1 MPNSTR
7 PRPCWASVAKSAFG
21 GVVALGALTAGSAQA
36 SVVVNVNGQLWDVS
50 TFTGSYKLGTDP
62 PSNNTNTSKFAT
74 LENGGTMP
82 WWGSGI
88 LAAQFAVAVEENLGL
103 PNGDP
108 NGGGCGAFSCEGP
121 YFGYRDLGGTRG
133 VLRIS
138 RPSRSNLASP
148 TALVTWAQ
156 ASPVP
161 AVPVPG
167 PLPALGAAAAFTFS
181 RKLRKRV
188 RKQRQQLIDSTI

>member
-7 PRPCWASVAKSAFG
+7 PRPCWASVVKYAFG
-21 GVVALGALTAGSAQA
+21 GVVALGAFTAGSAQA
-36 SVVVNVNGQLWDVS
+36 GVVVNVNGQLWDVS
-50 TFTGSYKLGTDP
+50 TFTGSYKLGTSP
-62 PSNNTNTSKFAT
+62 PSNNISTSKFAT

-82 WWGSGI
+82 WWGSEM
-88 LAAQFAVAVEENLGL
+88 LAAQFAFAMGENLGL

-108 NGGGCGAFSCEGP
+108 NGGGCGTFSCEGP
-121 YFGYRDLGGTRG
+121 YFGYRDLGGTSG
-133 VLRIS
+133 VLKKS
-138 RPSRSNLASP
+138 RPSRTSTVSP
-148 TALVTWAQ
+148 TALFTWAQ

-181 RKLRKRV
+181 RKLRKRM
-188 RKQRQQLIDSTI
+188 RKQRQQLNHPTI